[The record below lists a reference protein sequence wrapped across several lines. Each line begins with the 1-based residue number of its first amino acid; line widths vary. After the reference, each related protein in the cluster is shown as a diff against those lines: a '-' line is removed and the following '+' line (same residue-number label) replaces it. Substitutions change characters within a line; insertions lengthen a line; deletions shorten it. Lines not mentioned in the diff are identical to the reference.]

1 LRDYRRRRGAQIAE
15 TDHAETAMNVVVS
28 PTVAHD
34 PALGNRESA
43 RVAGAQVVG
52 VGISLSGEIVEPH
65 LGLAVL
71 VRQCDGGP
79 LGAARS

>member
-1 LRDYRRRRGAQIAE
+1 
-15 TDHAETAMNVVVS
+15 
-28 PTVAHD
+28 
-34 PALGNRESA
+34 
-43 RVAGAQVVG
+43 VAGAQVVG